1 MQFYLYFS
9 QCCFGS
15 CYLTISSFCTLLYV
29 FIIYRWGLGPIA
41 QRKKGLIKEG
51 KLDKYG
57 RKNDK
62 TPADYLSLQGSVAA
76 GAAAGSEGE
85 VKKDKKKKD
94 KKAEDDVSVVNV
106 LF

>member
-1 MQFYLYFS
+1 MFS
-9 QCCFGS
+9 
-15 CYLTISSFCTLLYV
+15 
-29 FIIYRWGLGPIA
+29 IICAYNNDRWGLGPIA

-62 TPADYLSLQGSVAA
+62 TPADYLSLQGSASAA
-76 GAAAGSEGE
+76 AAAGGEGE

-94 KKAEDDVSVVNV
+94 KKAEDDVSVVDFLIV
-106 LF
+106 